1 MKLVKSEAFIYQP
14 WLKPFILMST
24 PGYYGYNMVLII
36 TMVIFNI
43 YIYIIFYAILWSVS
57 GENLPQ
63 IGAEVVVPILASKVA
78 ALAEDRKSRCAVV
91 LWC

>member
-1 MKLVKSEAFIYQP
+1 MNIY
-14 WLKPFILMST
+14 
-24 PGYYGYNMVLII
+24 
-36 TMVIFNI
+36 I

-57 GENLPQ
+57 GENLLH

-91 LWC
+91 LTFRDGKMGMG

>member
-1 MKLVKSEAFIYQP
+1 MPREKEAGRL
-14 WLKPFILMST
+14 LKPLR
-24 PGYYGYNMVLII
+24 NEH
-36 TMVIFNI
+36 I

-57 GENLPQ
+57 GENLPH

-91 LWC
+91 LTFRDGKMGMG

>member
-1 MKLVKSEAFIYQP
+1 MPREKEAGRLLQPLRNEHIY
-14 WLKPFILMST
+14 
-24 PGYYGYNMVLII
+24 
-36 TMVIFNI
+36 I

-57 GENLPQ
+57 GENLPH

-91 LWC
+91 LTFRDGKMGMG